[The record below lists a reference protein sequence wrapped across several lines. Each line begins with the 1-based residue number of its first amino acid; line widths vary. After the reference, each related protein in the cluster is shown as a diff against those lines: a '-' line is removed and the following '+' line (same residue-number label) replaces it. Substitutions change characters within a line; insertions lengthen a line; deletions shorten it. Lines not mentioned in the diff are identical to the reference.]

1 MIRTAIRL
9 MTPND
14 RAAVAF
20 AAAPAMALLLCVASA
35 PAAAQTSESAAATT
49 GIGEIT
55 VTARRREESLQDT
68 PIAVSAL
75 TSDALRRQQVFGTDN
90 LDHVT
95 PNLQFAAYGPLTGNN
110 SAAQVFIR
118 GIGQT
123 DASSG
128 VDPGVGLYIDDV
140 YMGRAV
146 GGVMDF
152 RDVASVQVLRGPQG
166 TLFGRNTIG
175 GAVLVTTTLPG
186 DEFGGTLRLGVGED
200 NLWDAFGALNIPLT
214 ETLVARMSLGARQR
228 DGYVT
233 RVSDGV
239 DLGNEDSYTAQAS
252 VRWRPSDRFSVIV
265 RGDYTKADEN
275 GSPYVFAAINE
286 QQAFV
291 AAVSV
296 GAGCPGA
303 TFPPPSVPP
312 TLVDPRCANDATYDL
327 GPYTNGGTAPVS
339 STLENWGTSLTAEWQ
354 AGDRVTL
361 KSITAY
367 RELDWGGRRDAD
379 NTPFVILHTD
389 YQTNGD
395 QFSEELQALFE
406 GGRVNGVFGLYYY
419 EEQFHDFLQVPFAA
433 PPPVV
438 AMGGQGSRDY
448 QSARIDNDNW
458 AAFTHWTFDVT
469 DALSLSAGVR
479 YTEETKGIQ
488 IIGFTIFPASSP
500 TPDPLPSTAPPLN
513 VLPDPFENS
522 FNATTGSATVQ
533 YRWNDS
539 FMTYASWS
547 QGFKSGGFNQRFN
560 APPPGFIPIPFDEE
574 EAETYELGFKSDFGG
589 VFRLNGA
596 LFTTD
601 YDNMQL
607 IYRLGIVPLL
617 FNAGKSSIDG
627 AELEFA
633 YAPGDLIL
641 EGSVGYLDDKIEEI
655 AVVPG
660 TTATVGPNN
669 TLPFTPEW
677 QGNLGLGYDFRL
689 GNDAFVLTPRIDYSI
704 TREQYFDAANT
715 VETAQLEDVSLLNA
729 SLTLASGS
737 GSWQATAGVNNLT
750 DELYPV
756 AGNSSLT
763 TASGYAEII
772 YSRPRTYFL
781 TLSYDF

>member
-1 MIRTAIRL
+1 
-9 MTPND
+9 
-14 RAAVAF
+14 
-20 AAAPAMALLLCVASA
+20 
-35 PAAAQTSESAAATT
+35 
-49 GIGEIT
+49 
-55 VTARRREESLQDT
+55 
-68 PIAVSAL
+68 
-75 TSDALRRQQVFGTDN
+75 
-90 LDHVT
+90 
-95 PNLQFAAYGPLTGNN
+95 
-110 SAAQVFIR
+110 
-118 GIGQT
+118 
-123 DASSG
+123 
-128 VDPGVGLYIDDV
+128 
-140 YMGRAV
+140 
-146 GGVMDF
+146 
-152 RDVASVQVLRGPQG
+152 
-166 TLFGRNTIG
+166 
-175 GAVLVTTTLPG
+175 
-186 DEFGGTLRLGVGED
+186 
-200 NLWDAFGALNIPLT
+200 
-214 ETLVARMSLGARQR
+214 
-228 DGYVT
+228 
-233 RVSDGV
+233 VSDGA
-239 DLGNEDSYTAQAS
+239 DLGDENSYTAQAS
-252 VRWRPSDRFSVIV
+252 LRWQPSDSFSAIV
-265 RGDYTKADEN
+265 RGDYTKEDEN
-275 GSPYVFAAINE
+275 GSPFVFAAINE

-327 GPYTNGGTAPVS
+327 GPYTNGGTAPAS
-339 STLENWGTSLTAEWQ
+339 STLEAWGTSLTAQWD
-354 AGDRVTL
+354 AGASLTI

-367 RELDWGGRRDAD
+367 RELEWGGQRDAD

-389 YQTNGD
+389 YQTDGD

-406 GGRVNGVFGLYYY
+406 ADRVSGVFGIYYY

-438 AMGGQGSRDY
+438 AMGGEGSRDY
-448 QSARIDNDNW
+448 QSAHIDNDNW
-458 AAFTHWTFDVT
+458 AVFTHWTFDVT

-479 YTEETKGIQ
+479 YTDETKGIQ

-513 VLPDPFENS
+513 VLPDPFEKS
-522 FNATTGSATVQ
+522 FNATTGSASVQ

-539 FMTYASWS
+539 LMTYVSWS

-560 APPPGFIPIPFDEE
+560 APPPGFIPISFDEE
-574 EAETYELGFKSDFGG
+574 EAETYELGLKSEFGG
-589 VFRLNGA
+589 VLRLNA
-596 LFTTD
+596 AVFSTD

-627 AELEFA
+627 AELEFT

-641 EGSVGYLDDKIEEI
+641 EGSVGYLDDQIDEI
-655 AVVPG
+655 AFVPG
-660 TTATVGPNN
+660 TSATVGPNN

-677 QGNLGLGYDFRL
+677 QGNLGLAYDFHL
-689 GNDAFVLTPRIDYSI
+689 GSDAFVLTPRVDYSI

-715 VETAQLEDVSLLNA
+715 VETAQLDDVELINA
-729 SLTLASGS
+729 SLTLASGH
-737 GSWQATAGVNNLT
+737 GSWQLTAGVNNLT

-781 TLSYDF
+781 TASYDF